1 MSLQL
6 SCDKFFQGVSL
17 WDIGDFGFLFN
28 KAWNLFIMGDKDAE
42 LDHMLLWLLW
52 LLSPIFEVSFRQHGV
67 DI

>member
-42 LDHMLLWLLW
+42 LDHMLL
-52 LLSPIFEVSFRQHGV
+52 
-67 DI
+67 